1 MEGVPNDADAP
12 AAYSP
17 ADAPATVAG
26 DARSGSARPSADR
39 SGAGARRAHAAPP
52 PLPAHS
58 TTGTTSETST
68 TSETTGRASPVPT
81 SSGSPPTGRSA
92 ERFDCDVL
100 IVGGGIVGLS
110 TAYAVT
116 RAAPGT
122 RVVVLEKEPGPAR
135 HQTGRNSGVIH
146 SGIYYRPGS
155 LKARFAVRGAAEMT
169 EFCARHG
176 IPHEVTGKLIVAT
189 ERDELPRLHAL
200 IQRGRQNG
208 IPVRE
213 LGPAQLSER
222 EPHVRGLAAIHV
234 GTTGVCDF
242 GAVTRRLARLAEEGG
257 AVVRYGAEVTA
268 VDRRLGRGVAVRV
281 RGGGPARS
289 ASPAGASP
297 SESRSGA
304 SRSGAP
310 SGGSRPGVRAET
322 APGDG
327 TVVRARVMVNCAGLY
342 CDRLA
347 RLTGDDPPARIL
359 PFRGEYFE
367 LRREREDLVRGLVY
381 PVPDPAFPFL
391 GVHLTRG
398 VDGGVH
404 IGPNAVP
411 ALAVEGYDWLTVRP
425 RELAGVLAHPGTWHV
440 ARRHWRYGAGEL
452 HRSLSKRAF
461 TGAVRR
467 LLPEVAEADL
477 VPSPAG
483 VRAQAVLH
491 DGTLVDDFLITEG
504 QHAVHVLNAPS
515 PAATAS
521 LPIGRE
527 IAGRA
532 LAALESLRPAART
545 AAAARDPH

>member
-1 MEGVPNDADAP
+1 MQEP
-12 AAYSP
+12 
-17 ADAPATVAG
+17 APATP
-26 DARSGSARPSADR
+26 GSSRGARPR
-39 SGAGARRAHAAPP
+39 PGY
-52 PLPAHS
+52 
-58 TTGTTSETST
+58 
-68 TSETTGRASPVPT
+68 
-81 SSGSPPTGRSA
+81 
-92 ERFDCDVL
+92 DCDVV

-110 TAYAVT
+110 TAYAIT

-169 EFCARHG
+169 AFCAEYG

-189 ERDELPRLHAL
+189 DREELPRLHAL
-200 IQRGRQNG
+200 IQRGRQHG

-213 LGPAQLSER
+213 LGPAQIAAR
-222 EPHVRGLAAIHV
+222 EPHVRGLAAIDV

-242 GAVTRRLARLAEEGG
+242 GAVAGQLARLAQEGG
-257 AVVRYGAEVTA
+257 AEIRYGSQVTA
-268 VDRRLGRGVAVRV
+268 VRRRAGTGVAVRV
-281 RGGGPARS
+281 SEEDATPAGS
-289 ASPAGASP
+289 SPAGSL
-297 SESRSGA
+297 
-304 SRSGAP
+304 
-310 SGGSRPGVRAET
+310 
-322 APGDG
+322 APGHSPPG
-327 TVVRARVMVNCAGLY
+327 SSVVRARAMVNCAGLH
-342 CDRLA
+342 CA
-347 RLTGDDPPARIL
+347 RVAQLTGDEPAARIV

-367 LRREREDLVRGLVY
+367 LTRAREDLVRGLVY

-411 ALAVEGYDWLTVRP
+411 ALALEGYDWRTVRP
-425 RELAGVLAHPGTWHV
+425 SELAAVLAHPGTWRM
-440 ARRHWRYGAGEL
+440 ARRHWRYGVGEL

-461 TGAVRR
+461 TEAVRR
-467 LLPEVAEADL
+467 LLPEVSEGDL
-477 VPSPAG
+477 VPAPAG

-504 QHAVHVLNAPS
+504 PHAVHVLNAPS

-527 IAGRA
+527 VASRA
-532 LAALESLRPAART
+532 LSALNALEPAAR
-545 AAAARDPH
+545 